1 MLENKLDV
9 QTMQQEKWMYWTPKS
24 FIVSCDEDLKEMLKY
39 AFAPYGIQTCFCQ
52 GRAEVL
58 TFSEIDPFDCIIID
72 CDTLGMDGIKFI
84 RRLREQFL
92 FAIIIGLG
100 KEDKGAAYLRAG
112 ANDFLQKPF
121 VPYRLAMML
130 DSRDIDI

>member
-1 MLENKLDV
+1 MFKNQIDAKPR
-9 QTMQQEKWMYWTPKS
+9 QQETWTCWSPKS
-24 FIVSCDEDLKEMLKY
+24 FIVSGDEDLKGMLKF
-39 AFAPYGIQTCFCQ
+39 AFDSYDIQTCFCH
-52 GRAEVL
+52 GDAEVL
-58 TFSEIDPFDCIIID
+58 TFSEIDPFDYIIID
-72 CDTLGMDGIKFI
+72 FDTLDVDGIKFI

-100 KEDKGAAYLRAG
+100 NEDKGVAYLQAG

-130 DSRDIDI
+130 DSRDINA